1 MTLLAFEPETEIE
14 QQILEARNG
23 DVSGDALIRRMAD
36 IDLYIPSTS
45 EVQTDGGGF
54 GPVLLEQNGLSFVAV
69 FTSLSRQP
77 RDIAPYMMQVKGR
90 HFFLRLPPGYG
101 VMFNPGYDAQILL
114 PPQGVAALKE
124 DLRGP

>member
-1 MTLLAFEPETEIE
+1 MTLLPFEPETEIE
-14 QQILEARNG
+14 QQILEARDG
-23 DVSGDALIRRMAD
+23 DVSGDVLIRRLAD
-36 IDLYIPSTS
+36 TDLYIPSTS
-45 EVQTDGGGF
+45 DVQTDGSGF

-77 RDIAPYMMQVKGR
+77 RDIAPYMMQVNGR

-114 PPQGVAALKE
+114 PPDGVAALKE